1 MPPSNSGNNK
11 IKKTNSENYK
21 IKKTNPIRR
30 SFSYFKTRDHNKKN
44 ESIFLKNNTNNGVD
58 DIVTMYKNNTNNGV
72 DDIVTMYENLEEA
85 PRDVRNWIQNRI
97 EEMQWEN
104 SN

>member
-58 DIVTMYKNNTNNGV
+58 DIVTMY
-72 DDIVTMYENLEEA
+72 ENLEEA